1 MVTLATRSDSLPVH
15 PPSSARAAI
24 EGFLAEP
31 RIALVGASQDPKD
44 LSRVILREL
53 VHRGYEVVPVN
64 RRAAGQRFDDLPV
77 VADLAAATTEPLGA
91 ALFMVPPAETLGLL
105 RAAHAAGISK
115 VWLHRGV
122 GPGATTRGAA
132 ELAGDLGLSLVDG
145 ECPMM
150 FFADATLVHRL
161 HRSSR
166 GLSGRFPVRV
176 APRRRPALTVVR
188 VCIAVLTALVGL
200 SAMVNGI
207 QLVLDPTGAAVG
219 LRPELLARS
228 PFPSY
233 TLPGLVLAGVVGLS
247 QVATALTAIRRPA
260 RAPLLA
266 LAAGAI
272 LMGWIG
278 GQWLF
283 LTETH
288 WLQPACFGLGLLEAA
303 LAFGALHLADRGLRA
318 GLPTGPSCLE
328 RKEAVSRPTQ
338 GNP

>member
-1 MVTLATRSDSLPVH
+1 
-15 PPSSARAAI
+15 
-24 EGFLAEP
+24 
-31 RIALVGASQDPKD
+31 
-44 LSRVILREL
+44 
-53 VHRGYEVVPVN
+53 
-64 RRAAGQRFDDLPV
+64 
-77 VADLAAATTEPLGA
+77 
-91 ALFMVPPAETLGLL
+91 
-105 RAAHAAGISK
+105 
-115 VWLHRGV
+115 
-122 GPGATTRGAA
+122 
-132 ELAGDLGLSLVDG
+132 
-145 ECPMM
+145 MM

-200 SAMVNGI
+200 SALVNGI

-228 PFPSY
+228 PFASY

-247 QVATALTAIRRPA
+247 QIATALTAIALAGSLAPRGLVRIRRPA

-288 WLQPACFGLGLLEAA
+288 WLQPACFGIGLLEAA